1 MEKTTKKNRKKR
13 NPSDY
18 LVIIFLAAFSII
30 CIYPLIYL
38 LFYSLKTNNEI
49 FYTNPFGFPTKPQ
62 YDNYVRAFQAF
73 DLVGYFKNSILVTFA
88 SVAGI
93 LVLALP
99 FSYATTRMKWK
110 LRGTAVNYLTMGLF
124 IPVQVIIIP
133 LAILVK
139 QMHIANTYW
148 ALIVPYV
155 AFNLAFTSMVI
166 STSFISLPKEMEESA
181 FLDGA
186 SIHKTFIHIMI
197 PLIKPAIATSL
208 IFAFLNIWNE
218 YTLASVLI
226 SNPAV
231 KTLPIGLSS
240 FVGQHSTDWGA
251 MGACF
256 VISSIPTILIYLL
269 FSEQVEKAMTIG
281 GAVKG

>member
-1 MEKTTKKNRKKR
+1 MKKKHVRVKKHR
-13 NPSDY
+13 TLKDY
-18 LVIIFLAAFSII
+18 IVIGLLFVFAVV

-49 FYTNPFGFPTKPQ
+49 FLTNPFGFPKDPQ
-62 YDNYVRAFQAF
+62 FDNYVRAVNAF
-73 DLVGYFKNSILVTFA
+73 DLVGFFRNSVFVTFV
-88 SVAGI
+88 SVVGI
-93 LVLALP
+93 LLLALP
-99 FSYATTRMKWK
+99 YSYATTRMIWK
-110 LRGTAVNYLTMGLF
+110 GREAVVNYVTLGLF
-124 IPVQVIIIP
+124 IPMQVIIIP

-139 QMHIANTYW
+139 KMGIANTYW
-148 ALIVPYV
+148 ALIVPYI
-155 AFNLAFTSMVI
+155 AFNLAFTAMVI
-166 STSFISLPKEMEESA
+166 SSSFKAIPREMEESA

-186 SIHKTFIHIMI
+186 SINKTFIHIML
-197 PLIKPAIATSL
+197 PLVKPAVATSL

-218 YTLASVLI
+218 YTLASILI
-226 SNPAV
+226 SNNDV

-256 VISSIPTILIYLL
+256 VIASIPTIVMYLI
-269 FSEQVEKAMTIG
+269 FSEQVEKALTVG

>member
-1 MEKTTKKNRKKR
+1 MKRKV
-13 NPSDY
+13 SDY
-18 LVIIFLAAFSII
+18 IVIALLVLFSVI
-30 CIYPLIYL
+30 CIYPLLYL

-49 FYTNPFGFPTKPQ
+49 FFTNPFGPTMNPQ
-62 YDNYVRAFQAF
+62 FDNYVRAVNAF
-73 DLVGYFKNSILVTFA
+73 DLPVYFRNSILVTLV
-88 SVAGI
+88 SVFGI

-99 FSYATTRMKWK
+99 FAYATTRMTWK
-110 LRGTAVNYLTMGLF
+110 LKNAAVNYLTLGLF
-124 IPVQVIIIP
+124 IPTQVIIIP

-139 QMHIANTYW
+139 KLHIANTYF
-148 ALIVPYV
+148 ALIIPYI

-166 STSFISLPKEMEESA
+166 STSFRSLPKEMEESA

-186 SIHKTFIHIMI
+186 SVTKTFLHIMV
-197 PLIKPAIATSL
+197 PLVKPAISTAL

-218 YTLASVLI
+218 YTLASILI
-226 SNPAV
+226 SKPAV

-256 VISSIPTILIYLL
+256 VISSIPTIAIYLI
-269 FSEQVEKAMTIG
+269 FSEQVEKALTIG

>member
-1 MEKTTKKNRKKR
+1 MKIKGVREKKHRGFK
-13 NPSDY
+13 DY
-18 LVIIFLAAFSII
+18 AVIVFLFIFAVV

-49 FYTNPFGFPTKPQ
+49 FLTNPFGFPKEPQ
-62 YDNYVRAFQAF
+62 FENYVRAVNAF
-73 DLVGYFKNSILVTFA
+73 DLIGFFRNSVLVTFA

-93 LVLALP
+93 LILALP
-99 FSYATTRMKWK
+99 FSYATTRMVWK
-110 LRGTAVNYLTMGLF
+110 GRDTVVNYVTLGLF
-124 IPVQVIIIP
+124 IPMQVIIIP

-139 QMHIANTYW
+139 RLGIANTYF
-148 ALIVPYV
+148 ALIVPYI
-155 AFNLAFTSMVI
+155 AFNLAFTAMVI
-166 STSFISLPKEMEESA
+166 STSFRAVPKEMEESA

-186 SIHKTFIHIMI
+186 SVNKTFIHIML
-197 PLIKPAIATSL
+197 PLVKPAVATSL

-218 YTLASVLI
+218 YTLASILI
-226 SNPAV
+226 SNNEV
-231 KTLPIGLSS
+231 KTLPIGLSA

-256 VISSIPTILIYLL
+256 VIASIPTIAMYLI
-269 FSEQVEKAMTIG
+269 FSEQVEKALTVG